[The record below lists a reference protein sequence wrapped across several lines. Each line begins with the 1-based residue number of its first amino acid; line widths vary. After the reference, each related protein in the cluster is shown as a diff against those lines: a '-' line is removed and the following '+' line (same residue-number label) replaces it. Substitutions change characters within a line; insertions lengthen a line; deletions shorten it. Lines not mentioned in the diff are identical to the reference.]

1 MKKSVFDMNFVLPP
15 LAVMTEVEKDL
26 PAHTGHFNI
35 CSKVHV
41 GDACF

>member
-26 PAHTGHFNI
+26 PAHTGPLNI
-35 CSKVHV
+35 CSKVRV
-41 GDACF
+41 GGACF